1 MVPCSACSG
10 SGLMLRSPIS
20 DAERGDTVQSADA
33 NEVSGGA
40 ENGGRV
46 LPSDGMVIES
56 VDVAIIGGGIGGLAL
71 ALALQQR
78 GVRCAVYERDNSIGE
93 RSQGYGLTMQQG
105 GTALRAIGLTQAVT
119 TAGLHSTAHYSF
131 DALSG
136 ALIGSHGA
144 ATRAAAPDAASNGAA
159 TRVDSALASGKQ
171 PIEAPGT
178 IDGTAA
184 AAESACSAVASASGA
199 PAAGSMAAQCKRAGS
214 TAAHKQN
221 VHLPRQ
227 SLRALL
233 YAGLAPGTVRWG
245 FRFRGA
251 RVRRDESSGE
261 APMDVTAPDDEKVTA
276 PDDENVTAPDDEKVT
291 APDDENVTA
300 PDDEKVT
307 APDDEKEMCGEMGA
321 GEVGAG
327 EAAVGVAAAGVAV
340 ASRPCRIVEV
350 TVEQHRDRAQRGG
363 HGDGAEEAAPL
374 PPTCR
379 TVLAKALVGADGIRS
394 AVRAALVQESGEVD
408 SAPLRALQV
417 IVILDY
423 LLSTSRLP
431 IECLPHQRAT
441 PRIAGDRLLDYLLST
456 S

>member
-1 MVPCSACSG
+1 
-10 SGLMLRSPIS
+10 
-20 DAERGDTVQSADA
+20 
-33 NEVSGGA
+33 
-40 ENGGRV
+40 
-46 LPSDGMVIES
+46 
-56 VDVAIIGGGIGGLAL
+56 
-71 ALALQQR
+71 
-78 GVRCAVYERDNSIGE
+78 
-93 RSQGYGLTMQQG
+93 MQQG

-144 ATRAAAPDAASNGAA
+144 ATRAAAPGAASNGAA

-261 APMDVTAPDDEKVTA
+261 APMDVTAPDDENVTA

-300 PDDEKVT
+300 PDDEN
-307 APDDEKEMCGEMGA
+307 EMCGEMGAGEMCGEVGA

-327 EAAVGVAAAGVAV
+327 EAAAGVAAAGVA
-340 ASRPCRIVEV
+340 ASSRPCRIVEV

-374 PPTCR
+374 PLTCR

-431 IECLPHQRAT
+431 LDFLPHQRAA
-441 PRIAGDRLLDYLLST
+441 PRIAGGRHS
-456 S
+456 